1 MNDWLKILEAFRDGK
16 FPKYYYG
23 LTLRFII
30 GGCQIPIGKKFET
43 KELAY
48 EATKEMFVEM
58 QTFNENGKVVVSN
71 NCGIHDGKVMSLSEA
86 KWTEDIIAT
95 SFEEI
100 WDRYG
105 EEIID
110 GRYHIDSEEHAILEE
125 IFKY

>member
-43 KELAY
+43 SEFAY
-48 EATKEMFVEM
+48 EATKQMFDEM
-58 QTFNENGKVVVSN
+58 QAFNENGKVVISN
-71 NCGIHDGKVMSLSEA
+71 NCGIHHGKVMSLSET
-86 KWTEDIIAT
+86 KWTENTMAA

-100 WDRYG
+100 WNRYG
-105 EEIID
+105 EEIII
-110 GRYHIDSEEHAILEE
+110 GTYHIDSEERAILEQ
-125 IFKY
+125 IFK